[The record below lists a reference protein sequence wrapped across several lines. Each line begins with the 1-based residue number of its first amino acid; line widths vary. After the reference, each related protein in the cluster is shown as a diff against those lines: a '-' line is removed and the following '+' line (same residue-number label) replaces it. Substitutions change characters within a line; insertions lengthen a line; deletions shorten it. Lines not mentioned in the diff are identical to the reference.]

1 MRVEARVGFG
11 AILLAAAVGAATW
24 SIAGTSR
31 GPSALSKEDLVRAG
45 MSRLRSQD
53 FLGASASF
61 GAAIE
66 IDPKDWTLWNERG
79 KARAGLAD
87 YSGALRDF
95 DEAVVLNPASAE
107 LHNNR
112 GGAKL
117 GLGDRCGAIENF
129 SKAVAVNSG
138 YAAPRLNRAQA
149 LAELGDWAGAV
160 ADYESGLALLG
171 PYDRLRQ
178 VVLQRLRAAKE
189 RKGQPAAANY

>member
-1 MRVEARVGFG
+1 MRVEALAGFG
-11 AILLAAAVGAATW
+11 VILLVAVGAATW
-24 SIAGTSR
+24 SISAAPRAASS
-31 GPSALSKEDLVRAG
+31 PSKIENLVRAG

-53 FLGASASF
+53 FS
-61 GAAIE
+61 GAAALFG

-117 GLGDRCGAIENF
+117 GLGDRSGAIENF
-129 SKAVAVNSG
+129 SKAVAVNPG

-149 LAELGDWAGAV
+149 RAELGDWAGAV
-160 ADYESGLALLG
+160 ADYENGLALLG
-171 PYDRLRQ
+171 PSDRLRQ
-178 VVLQRLRAAKE
+178 VVLQRLRSAKE
-189 RKGQPAAANY
+189 RQGQPAAANYY

>member
-1 MRVEARVGFG
+1 VGFG
-11 AILLAAAVGAATW
+11 AILLAAVGAATW
-24 SIAGTSR
+24 SISAGPR
-31 GPSALSKEDLVRAG
+31 DPSSPLKADLVRAG

-53 FLGASASF
+53 FSGASASF
-61 GAAIE
+61 GAALE
-66 IDPKDWTLWNERG
+66 IDPMDWTLWNERG

-95 DEAVVLNPASAE
+95 DEASALNPVSAE

-117 GLGDRCGAIENF
+117 GLGDRCGAIANF
-129 SKAVAVNSG
+129 SKAVAVNPG

-160 ADYESGLALLG
+160 ADYENGLALLV
-171 PYDRLRQ
+171 PSDRLRQ
-178 VVLQRLRAAKE
+178 VVLQRLKAAKE
-189 RKGQPAAANY
+189 R